1 MEKLDMVKASRANT
15 PLRRV
20 PSINLRKA
28 QEKKLTPY
36 QRYEEEQTSINVR
49 KNQDTSDTKLSRNS
63 QSLSFLKG
71 LMKEVNQTDSKF
83 EKLEVM
89 RERVRTF
96 VNPELRK
103 PEEIK
108 KILFGR
114 TRGTSEM
121 LKLK

>member
-1 MEKLDMVKASRANT
+1 MHT

-20 PSINLRKA
+20 PSINLRKIID
-28 QEKKLTPY
+28 KKITPY
-36 QRYEEEQTSINVR
+36 QQYEEEQQVINSR
-49 KNQDTSDTKLSRNS
+49 KKGDTSDTRLTRNS

-71 LMKEVNQTDSKF
+71 LMKEINQTDSKN
-83 EKLEVM
+83 EKMEVM

-96 VNPELRK
+96 VNPELKSKRN
-103 PEEIK
+103 EEIK

-114 TRGTSEM
+114 SRMTSEM

>member
-1 MEKLDMVKASRANT
+1 MTRVNT
-15 PLRRV
+15 PLKRV
-20 PSINLRKA
+20 PSINLRKV
-28 QEKKLTPY
+28 QDKKLTPF
-36 QRYEEEQTSINVR
+36 QKYEEETSINVR
-49 KNQDTSDTKLSRNS
+49 KNQDTTDTKLSRNS

-71 LMKEVNQTDSKF
+71 LMKEVNQTDSKY
-83 EKLEVM
+83 EKMEVM

-96 VNPELRK
+96 VNPELRNK
-103 PEEIK
+103 PEDLK